1 MLLNLAITK
10 KKKSKIGLS
19 NKKGFLTQA
28 LQNKSKKIFK
38 DLSEK
43 IQRKLI
49 QKYFPITSQS
59 VERTHQNN

>member
-38 DLSEK
+38 DLLEK
-43 IQRKLI
+43 I
-49 QKYFPITSQS
+49 
-59 VERTHQNN
+59 